1 MVCPYFHQ
9 RNVGR
14 SATVTNTNSNYDML
28 QVYPQSRSASVWTAV
43 CKKGKEIPATA
54 VAFGVPI
61 ALLPPPSASSGI
73 SRKAKHARPE
83 PQLEHGCKCHSC
95 LETGLSHAPL
105 GIMAPVSPPLCILS
119 CLSRTTNAL
128 NMNTEMLD

>member
-1 MVCPYFHQ
+1 MSLFSSE
-9 RNVGR
+9 NVGR
-14 SATVTNTNSNYDML
+14 SATITNTNSNYDML

-61 ALLPPPSASSGI
+61 ALLPPPS
-73 SRKAKHARPE
+73 AKHARPE